1 MAPKLLCGLL
11 LTLVGLVFSSFCFI
25 YAVMNPWN
33 YNGINGLLGSF
44 LGTQTLVPFI
54 ISTAAMCAGL
64 ILCFYV
70 AFHKDNK
77 DKATPHNSRLTAQA
91 PLRQLRHGIC
101 VAKML
106 DKTSSIICAFGLA
119 SAAPRSPYRHLEL
132 CGIAINNLK
141 P

>member
-54 ISTAAMCAGL
+54 ISTAAMCVG
-64 ILCFYV
+64 
-70 AFHKDNK
+70 
-77 DKATPHNSRLTAQA
+77 
-91 PLRQLRHGIC
+91 
-101 VAKML
+101 
-106 DKTSSIICAFGLA
+106 SSSA
-119 SAAPRSPYRHLEL
+119 SMWRSTRT
-132 CGIAINNLK
+132 IRINNLK

>member
-25 YAVMNPWN
+25 YAVMNPCN
-33 YNGINGLLGSF
+33 YNGIN
-44 LGTQTLVPFI
+44 QTRVPFI

-77 DKATPHNSRLTAQA
+77 DK
-91 PLRQLRHGIC
+91 
-101 VAKML
+101 
-106 DKTSSIICAFGLA
+106 
-119 SAAPRSPYRHLEL
+119 
-132 CGIAINNLK
+132 
-141 P
+141 

>member
-1 MAPKLLCGLL
+1 MEPKLLCGLL

-44 LGTQTLVPFI
+44 WVPNAGAVHHLH
-54 ISTAAMCAGL
+54 SGMCAGL

-77 DKATPHNSRLTAQA
+77 DK
-91 PLRQLRHGIC
+91 
-101 VAKML
+101 
-106 DKTSSIICAFGLA
+106 
-119 SAAPRSPYRHLEL
+119 
-132 CGIAINNLK
+132 
-141 P
+141 

>member
-70 AFHKDNK
+70 AFLKDNK
-77 DKATPHNSRLTAQA
+77 
-91 PLRQLRHGIC
+91 
-101 VAKML
+101 
-106 DKTSSIICAFGLA
+106 
-119 SAAPRSPYRHLEL
+119 EL
-132 CGIAINNLK
+132 CDEIEARVREKMMQVPAKTEEPEEEI
-141 P
+141 

>member
-25 YAVMNPWN
+25 YAVMNPCN

-70 AFHKDNK
+70 TFA
-77 DKATPHNSRLTAQA
+77 A
-91 PLRQLRHGIC
+91 
-101 VAKML
+101 
-106 DKTSSIICAFGLA
+106 SSIICAFGLA

>member
-1 MAPKLLCGLL
+1 MKRRENYGTQTVMRPAADVGWPCVFFVLLYLCR
-11 LTLVGLVFSSFCFI
+11 
-25 YAVMNPWN
+25 YNPWN

-77 DKATPHNSRLTAQA
+77 DK
-91 PLRQLRHGIC
+91 
-101 VAKML
+101 
-106 DKTSSIICAFGLA
+106 
-119 SAAPRSPYRHLEL
+119 
-132 CGIAINNLK
+132 
-141 P
+141 

>member
-1 MAPKLLCGLL
+1 MEPKLLCGLL

-33 YNGINGLLGSF
+33 YNGINGLLCSF

-77 DKATPHNSRLTAQA
+77 DK
-91 PLRQLRHGIC
+91 
-101 VAKML
+101 
-106 DKTSSIICAFGLA
+106 
-119 SAAPRSPYRHLEL
+119 
-132 CGIAINNLK
+132 
-141 P
+141 

>member
-11 LTLVGLVFSSFCFI
+11 LTLVGLVFSSLCFI

-77 DKATPHNSRLTAQA
+77 DKATPHNSRL
-91 PLRQLRHGIC
+91 
-101 VAKML
+101 
-106 DKTSSIICAFGLA
+106 
-119 SAAPRSPYRHLEL
+119 AA
-132 CGIAINNLK
+132 
-141 P
+141 

>member
-1 MAPKLLCGLL
+1 MEPKLLCGLL